1 MIKLNNLSKS
11 FGTLNAVD
19 SVSVEIPDGQ
29 ICGYLGPNGA
39 GKTTTVKMLTTI
51 LSPDSGTAEIDGF
64 DVRTQSLE
72 VKKRIGYVPE
82 SGSIYKSLTPYE
94 FLSFAGKLHKIDASV
109 LEDRIKE
116 FSRFFGF
123 TDQLHSRMITFS
135 KGEKQRIVIT
145 AALIHNPSVLFLDE
159 PLSGLDA
166 TTVLKFKELLRDMA
180 AQGKT
185 VFYCSHI
192 LEVVEKLCDRV
203 VIIDNGRIIKDGS
216 VSELKKMTKLSSL
229 EDVFRKLTMTENVDD
244 AVAAVSKSISSSGE
258 S

>member
-11 FGTLNAVD
+11 FGSLKAVEN
-19 SVSVEIPDGQ
+19 VSAEIPDGQ

-39 GKTTTVKMLTTI
+39 GKTTTVKMLTTM
-51 LSPDSGTAEIDGF
+51 LDPDGGTGEIDGF
-64 DVRTQSLE
+64 DIRSQSLE

-82 SGSIYKSLTPYE
+82 SGSIYKSLSPYE
-94 FLSFAGKLHKIDASV
+94 FLSFVGKLHKVESSV

-123 TDQLHSRMITFS
+123 TDQLNSRMLTFS
-135 KGEKQRIVIT
+135 KGEKQRVVIT

-166 TTVLKFKELLRDMA
+166 TTVLKFKELLKDMA
-180 AQGKT
+180 AKGKT
-185 VFYCSHI
+185 IFYCSHI

-203 VIIDNGRIIKDGS
+203 IIIDNGKIIRDGS

-229 EDVFRKLTMTENVDD
+229 EDVFKKLTMTENVNE
-244 AVAAVSKSISSSGE
+244 AVAALSRSINSSGE